1 MTKEKAALPGG
12 KTAYLARLCIAIDL
26 ISDAVSVKRGCLP
39 KNSELKDEGRSDL
52 AMASLGP
59 YVQVCGVDSPGHL
72 SGGDV
77 GCRLTWRTAQ
87 CLPKDRASRLGGNC
101 WSRGQ
106 KVSLLLSFAQVE
118 CRLSSA
124 PPISMTTLSTQIA
137 VLPTRCL
144 AHCLQAGIH

>member
-1 MTKEKAALPGG
+1 MHDQGEGRPSRWKDGLPRSFVHGS
-12 KTAYLARLCIAIDL
+12 TPSLQMND
-26 ISDAVSVKRGCLP
+26 V
-39 KNSELKDEGRSDL
+39 GRSDL

-59 YVQVCGVDSPGHL
+59 CVQVCGVVSPGHL
-72 SGGDV
+72 SRGDV

-87 CLPKDRASRLGGNC
+87 CLPKDRASRVGGNC

-144 AHCLQAGIH
+144 AHCPQAGIH

>member
-1 MTKEKAALPGG
+1 MRGASGLMPKSPAKRKAAPP
-12 KTAYLARLCIAIDL
+12 RW
-26 ISDAVSVKRGCLP
+26 KRRPSSLVCAWFNPSLQKRKRVEASGCWQP
-39 KNSELKDEGRSDL
+39 WGHD
-52 AMASLGP
+52 
-59 YVQVCGVDSPGHL
+59 VQVCGVDTPGHL

-144 AHCLQAGIH
+144 AHCLQAGIQRH